1 MNTDTYT
8 VTATQSVEDFLKA
21 LLVLQGQHERV
32 STNALAEALSIAA
45 PSVTDMAARLSAA
58 GLIDYR
64 KYHGMRLTEAG
75 EQAAQQII
83 QRHELIEEYLVSQ
96 LGFAP
101 DEAHQ
106 EAEQMEHAVS
116 DRFVNAVVHRLNHP
130 GICLL

>member
-1 MNTDTYT
+1 MNAHPYALTPTR
-8 VTATQSVEDFLKA
+8 SVEDFLKVLLA
-21 LLVLQGQHERV
+21 LQEQHERV

-64 KYHGMRLTEAG
+64 KYHGVRLTKEG
-75 EQAAQQII
+75 EQTARQII
-83 QRHELIEEYLVSQ
+83 QRHELIEAYLVTH

-101 DEAHQ
+101 DEAHR

-116 DRFVNAVVHRLNHP
+116 SRFVDALMRSLNDQEFAS
-130 GICLL
+130 